1 MVAPTMPKLDTH
13 EVQGSGLNANVAK
26 QLPINQL
33 RSEDDG
39 LTQIAPSG
47 FDDQPIKLS
56 DADRA
61 ILDAKAGRGIARALV
76 AQAVMAGLAVA
87 VSWLVGGFTA
97 GVSALI
103 GAGAYFVPNAFFAL
117 RLLLGLF
124 GPKKSNPFT
133 FFLGEAFKLGSA
145 VLLLG
150 LAAYLGRGWLV
161 WPALIFGLLCV
172 LKGYVLLLMFRK
184 LP

>member
-1 MVAPTMPKLDTH
+1 MPVSQTN
-13 EVQGSGLNANVAK
+13 EVQKHGASASQAEPQNK
-26 QLPINQL
+26 DFDQQ
-33 RSEDDG
+33 
-39 LTQIAPSG
+39 APSG
-47 FDDQPIKLS
+47 FSDQPIKLT
-56 DADRA
+56 DAEREL
-61 ILDAKAGRGIARALV
+61 LDANAGRGIVRALV
-76 AQAVMAGLAVA
+76 AQAVMAGLAV
-87 VSWLVGGFTA
+87 VISWLVGGFYA

-103 GAGAYFVPNAFFAL
+103 GAAAYFVPNVFFAL

-124 GPKKSNPFT
+124 SKKNAKPFT

-150 LAAYLGRGWLV
+150 LAVYLGREWLV